1 MLTDIH
7 ISPEFERFANFCVEN
22 GRFDSVNAVIR
33 SALEMFQEREERRMR
48 FNAMLDDVRREAD
61 QEGSFAAADVLAEM
75 DKILDQQ
82 TQ

>member
-7 ISPEFERFANFCVEN
+7 ISPEFERFAHFCVKN

-33 SALEMFQEREERRMR
+33 SALEMFQAREERRMR

-61 QEGSFAAADVLAEM
+61 QEGSYEAADVLAEM